1 VLRALC
7 NVDGADRLPGRTPVA
22 KTCSASHSGRG
33 SDETIADLDAL
44 PQEFVI
50 SADQLRRERFS
61 SDDLTAVEDGLARAR
76 SCVDRARSC
85 LDSARETAEPI
96 DGAIRTLLGKGFL
109 GIAQSIG
116 RRVDAALA

>member
-1 VLRALC
+1 MPDSIQFRNIASQC
-7 NVDGADRLPGRTPVA
+7 ARLA
-22 KTCSASHSGRG
+22 CELD

-44 PQEFVI
+44 TQEFVI
-50 SADQLRRERFS
+50 SADQLRRDHFC